1 MKLTPGQRR
10 FRIYRIA
17 EGDEAYQ
24 KAKEQLDIA
33 QTKFTHFSDRLP
45 RFLRN
50 FLWTYPG
57 MQYFTH
63 HRLLDVICD
72 CMVFPDEQE

>member
-1 MKLTPGQRR
+1 MKLTPEQRR
-10 FRIYRIA
+10 FRIYCIA

-24 KAKEQLDIA
+24 KAKKQLDIA

-45 RFLRN
+45 RFLCN
-50 FLWTYPG
+50 YLWTYPG

-63 HRLLDVICD
+63 HRLLGVICD